1 VAAPTFSDKHQP
13 EYRLLLRTLLHGF
26 RACLVALK
34 KCDAPTTDGTVIFRV
49 FEGSVRSMSLFDT
62 DQRDI
67 TEAMDWFAAVLIE
80 VNLHVFQ
87 EVWTHKIEFFFEHAN
102 KRPTLLHICQSLFA
116 KETSSPTLVATILR
130 FLIDRL
136 PLLGEYDD
144 QTAVVTIRLYKMA
157 FNAVQTFP
165 QANEPILASHLA
177 KLIMDCFPLAA
188 KATKPTNYLHLLRG
202 LFRAIG
208 GGGGRFE
215 LLYQE
220 VLPLLPE
227 MLESLNRQLL
237 ASEGYTRDMIVE
249 LCLTVP
255 LRLTHLLPHL
265 TYLMHPLALALRGN
279 PELVSQG
286 LRTLELCID
295 NLTPDF
301 LDPTLS
307 TVLRELME
315 ALHSHLK
322 PLPANHHHA
331 HTTIRILGKL
341 GGRNRRLLTKEPSL
355 QYRHYSPPTTAQI
368 SSGSSVSKIDLGPVS
383 ILASRTI
390 KKASSPYRGPAYQYL
405 VTCLNVLV
413 HEVKSMYVCVTF
425 TPLILKCVGYRRS
438 QPRKCL
444 RQSTGRCV

>member
-1 VAAPTFSDKHQP
+1 
-13 EYRLLLRTLLHGF
+13 
-26 RACLVALK
+26 
-34 KCDAPTTDGTVIFRV
+34 
-49 FEGSVRSMSLFDT
+49 MSLFDG
-62 DQRDI
+62 DSREGPESMEWLAGI
-67 TEAMDWFAAVLIE
+67 LCE

-87 EVWTHKIEFFFEHAN
+87 EVWTHKMSFVFEAAIARQHVLHLCQTLLTREATS
-102 KRPTLLHICQSLFA
+102 PTLLAIVLRFLVDRLHMLGDHDNPIA
-116 KETSSPTLVATILR
+116 VATI
-130 FLIDRL
+130 RL
-136 PLLGEYDD
+136 F
-144 QTAVVTIRLYKMA
+144 KMA
-157 FNAVQTFP
+157 FIAVGQFP
-165 QANEPILASHLA
+165 ALNEPILASHLA

-188 KATKPTNYLHLLRG
+188 KASKPANYFHLLRS

-215 LLYQE
+215 RLYKE

-227 MLESLNRQLL
+227 MLENLNRQLL
-237 ASEGYTRDMIVE
+237 ASEGVNRDMVVE

-265 TYLMHPLALALRGN
+265 HYLMRPLALALRGG

-341 GGRNRRLLTKEPSL
+341 GGRNRRLLNKEPSMNFR
-355 QYRHYSPPTTAQI
+355 YFTDSAVVPI
-368 SSGSSVSKIDLGPVS
+368 SFGGALGNVELGPVS
-383 ILASRTI
+383 ILALRAL
-390 KKASSPYRGPAYQYL
+390 KAAPPYRIQAYNYL
-405 VTCLNVLV
+405 ETCVNVIV
-413 HEVKSMYVCVTF
+413 QEVGVFPTLS
-425 TPLILKCVGYRRS
+425 LKHVKNYARA
-438 QPRKCL
+438 
-444 RQSTGRCV
+444 